1 MNKTPFTVH
10 VPATAANLGPGFD
23 CLGLALDI
31 WSSVD
36 FYFADE
42 PPLVTVQGEGTEVLP
57 SGAENLVYS
66 SAARMAESLGKNLPP
81 DLRIRSKNN
90 IPIASGLGSS
100 AAAIIS
106 GLLGA
111 DRIFEAHLNASEM
124 LGLAKTIEGHAD
136 NIAACLLGSLVLVQE
151 IENKIQFNR
160 LKIEPITAVVVVPDF
175 KLSTKEAREALPESY
190 GIEDV
195 VKNIGNCVQLI
206 ESLRTGEYQSLRN
219 AMQDRIHQPY
229 RLPLFPGAETA
240 INAAYD
246 SGAVGAC
253 LSGAGPSVIAF
264 IDAGDPESIKNAMV
278 EAYRQEG
285 LSARAYIEK
294 CPSKGAF
301 IT

>member
-1 MNKTPFTVH
+1 
-10 VPATAANLGPGFD
+10 
-23 CLGLALDI
+23 
-31 WSSVD
+31 
-36 FYFADE
+36 
-42 PPLVTVQGEGTEVLP
+42 LVTVQGEGTEVLP
-57 SGAENLVYS
+57 PGAENLVYS

-81 DLRIRSKNN
+81 DLRIRSNNN

-124 LGLAKTIEGHAD
+124 LGLAKTIEGHPD
-136 NIAACLLGSLVLVQE
+136 NIAACLLGGLVLVQE
-151 IENKIQFNR
+151 IENKIKFR
-160 LKIEPITAVVVVPDF
+160 KLEMKSITTVVVVPDF
-175 KLSTKEAREALPESY
+175 NLSTKESREALPDSY
-190 GIEDV
+190 GAEDV

-206 ESLRTGEYQSLRN
+206 ESLRTGDYQSLRN

-229 RLPLFPGAETA
+229 RLPLLPGAESA
-240 INAAYD
+240 INVAYN

-264 IDAGDPESIKNAMV
+264 VDAGNSESIKNAMV
-278 EAYRQEG
+278 EAYHQEG
-285 LSARAYIEK
+285 LTARAYIEK